1 MKTVRG
7 LVLGALIGALVMT
20 LVPAAAAPQSNNPTV
35 EDNVQPTIIPHFG
48 GDDCTDPVV
57 GTEAT
62 HSLRIPSPMSGSF
75 TDGTVVVNLVVNSSQ
90 RTVNFSI
97 NTPGWVAFDVVIKG
111 GTNSNHYDYLASAV
125 GPQTSDTVLHSPPKG
140 NRYDNLSHVTICY
153 DEAPPVSISGTKFHD
168 RDTDGVRD
176 DDNGDVEEGLAGWTI
191 VGFDQNGV
199 EAAFA
204 VTDTDGNYSMQLLGS
219 GPFVIC
225 EEIRDDDLPPSFV
238 WQQSAPGNDD
248 CAGFDTVRDLAP
260 AGHTVPPAI
269 IGEVDF
275 GNHLAVVLGCGDSAT
290 IDEEGKP
297 SATVTLSEDCDS
309 PTQAYPF
316 DVGVSPDED
325 FKQFVVFG
333 GVPGGSSLFTET
345 IDWVPY
351 FLDYLPNGTLEI
363 PPTFVIL
370 QPGGTPVVGVDCDP
384 GQPNTDV
391 PDCRRSRTAVVT
403 SEPPGSEF
411 DVKVEENEVWEFL
424 GDPTRGKR

>member
-168 RDTDGVRD
+168 RDTDGVQD
-176 DDNGDVEEGLAGWTI
+176 AVEEGLANWEI
-191 VGFDQNGV
+191 V
-199 EAAFA
+199 AFRDGQEVARA
-204 VTDTDGNYSMQLLGS
+204 VTGADGTYSLVLEAGTYVVCEVLQDAES
-219 GPFVIC
+219 PF
-225 EEIRDDDLPPSFV
+225 D
-238 WQQSAPGNDD
+238 WQQSVPSGNDD
-248 CAGFDTVRDLAP
+248 CTGLADDALAP
-260 AGHTVPPAI
+260 AGHTVPLGTTPAPLN
-269 IGEVDF
+269 F
-275 GNHLAVVLGCGDSAT
+275 GNHLAVVLACGESAT
-290 IDEEGKP
+290 LNEEGKP
-297 SATVTLSEDCDS
+297 SAKVTLSSEGCDS

-316 DVGVSPDED
+316 DVGVNSDEG
-325 FKQFVVFG
+325 FTQFVVFG
-333 GVPGGSSLFTET
+333 GAPVGTAVFIEE
-345 IDWVPY
+345 IDWLPY
-351 FLDYLPNGTLEI
+351 FANYQQPDGTLLI
-363 PPTFVIL
+363 KPTFVIL
-370 QPGGTPVVGVDCDP
+370 EPGGEEVVGVDCDP
-384 GQPNTDV
+384 GQPNADV
-391 PDCRRSRTAVVT
+391 PDCRTNRQIDIT
-403 SEPPGSEF
+403 SEPAGSEF
-411 DVKVEENEVWEFL
+411 DVQVDEFEIWQFL